1 MPEKSTE
8 KQRRLDLLEK
18 VMGLTDQE
26 SRLSIEPVAGGM
38 SQLRNLDVAAFSY
51 NGKTFMVLCVLNER
65 TGTGDPFFTN
75 IRTGNKLLSCFDL
88 QDTSPESLAAILGSL
103 YNMDLNALRKVAT
116 YRYFKN
122 LFSVLLGK
130 RNYKTFNKLLIGS
143 LSRFRMK

>member
-8 KQRRLDLLEK
+8 KQRRLDLVEK
-18 VMGLTDQE
+18 ILSLTDQE
-26 SRLSIEPVAGGM
+26 ARLSIEPVAGGM

-75 IRTGNKLLSCFDL
+75 IKTGNKLLSCFDL
-88 QDTSPESLAAILGSL
+88 GDTSPESLMAILGSL
-103 YNMDLNALRKVAT
+103 YKIDLNVLRKVAT